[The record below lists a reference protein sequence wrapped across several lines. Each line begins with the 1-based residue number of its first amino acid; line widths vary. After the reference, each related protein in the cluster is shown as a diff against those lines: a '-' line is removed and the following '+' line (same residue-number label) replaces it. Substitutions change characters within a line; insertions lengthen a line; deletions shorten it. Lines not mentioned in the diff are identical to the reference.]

1 MDPKNLSLYEQ
12 VLVIGVKLAKMIEVS
27 PERLRQLEY
36 IGLDESE
43 LSLLASHRDVF
54 AKVVDEVVDRF
65 YARIGEQPHLM
76 QIIGRVSNMERLKE
90 TQRVYWMSLA
100 DGTVDE
106 LYIANRIKI
115 GQVHS
120 RIGLTTD
127 YYLGSYMIYLDIA
140 ADLLQQIVPDRWT
153 QVVHVLSKMFNLD
166 SQLVLEA
173 YEMKEKEKINNLVAD
188 QQRMLE
194 AITSAV
200 QELTAM
206 IVELDQSA
214 ALMAD
219 NAMKTAEAQEKAH
232 TLTGELGEEIL
243 HIEQMGSLIR
253 EISDQSHLLG
263 LNAAIEAAHAGELG
277 RGFEVVAGEVRKLAT
292 NSKKAMDEIQDKV
305 SGITRKLGLV
315 EQESEQTSIN
325 ARNQAASSQELAA
338 FVKMMEKLA
347 DDLESLQH
355 DYDIQQQSQHNVPA
369 INRRR

>member
-1 MDPKNLSLYEQ
+1 
-12 VLVIGVKLAKMIEVS
+12 MIDVS
-27 PERLRQLEY
+27 PKRRQQLEY
-36 IGLDESE
+36 IGLDEQGLE
-43 LSLLASHRDVF
+43 LLANHREVF
-54 AKVVDEVVDRF
+54 AKVVEEVVDRF
-65 YARIGEQPHLM
+65 YAQIGTQPELM
-76 QIIGRVSNMERLKE
+76 QIIGRTSTVERLKE

-100 DGTVDE
+100 SGRVDDA
-106 LYIANRIKI
+106 YIAERIKI

-127 YYLGSYMIYLDIA
+127 YYLGSYMVYLDIA
-140 ADLLQQIVPDRWT
+140 ADLLKKLVPDQWI
-153 QVVHVLSKMFNLD
+153 QVVHALSKMFNLD

-173 YEMKEKEKINNLVAD
+173 YEMKEKEKISNLASD
-188 QQRMLE
+188 QQKMLE
-194 AITSAV
+194 AITTAV

-219 NAMKTAEAQEKAH
+219 NAMKTAEAQDKAH
-232 TLTGELGEEIL
+232 TLTSELGEEIL

-305 SGITRKLGLV
+305 SGIIRKLGLV
-315 EQESEQTSIN
+315 EQESEKTSMN

-355 DYDIQQQSQHNVPA
+355 EYDIRKHDIEIETSSEKVSV
-369 INRRR
+369 

>member
-1 MDPKNLSLYEQ
+1 
-12 VLVIGVKLAKMIEVS
+12 MIDVS
-27 PERLRQLEY
+27 PKRRQQLEY
-36 IGLDESE
+36 IGLDEQGLE
-43 LSLLASHRDVF
+43 LLANHRDVF
-54 AKVVDEVVDRF
+54 AKVVEEVVNRF
-65 YARIGEQPHLM
+65 YAQIGTQPHLM
-76 QIIGRVSNMERLKE
+76 QIIERTSNVERLKE

-100 DGTVDE
+100 AGRVDDA
-106 LYIANRIKI
+106 YIAERIKI

-120 RIGLTTD
+120 RIGLKTD
-127 YYLGSYMIYLDIA
+127 YYLGSYMVYLDIA
-140 ADLLQQIVPDRWT
+140 TDLLKQIVPDQWIH
-153 QVVHVLSKMFNLD
+153 VVHALSKMFNLD

-173 YEMKEKEKINNLVAD
+173 YEMKEKEKINHLVSD

-194 AITSAV
+194 AITNAV

-219 NAMKTAEAQEKAH
+219 NAIKTAEAQDKAH
-232 TLTGELGEEIL
+232 SLTSELGEEIL

-305 SGITRKLGLV
+305 SGIIRKLGLV
-315 EQESEQTSIN
+315 EQESEKTSMN

-355 DYDIQQQSQHNVPA
+355 DYDVQKHDVQEENVSEKVSV
-369 INRRR
+369 

>member
-1 MDPKNLSLYEQ
+1 
-12 VLVIGVKLAKMIEVS
+12 MIDVS
-27 PERLRQLEY
+27 PKRRQQLEY
-36 IGLDESE
+36 IGLDEQG
-43 LSLLASHRDVF
+43 LDLLANHRDVF
-54 AKVVDEVVDRF
+54 AKVVEEVVNRF
-65 YARIGEQPHLM
+65 YAQIGTQPHLM
-76 QIIGRVSNMERLKE
+76 QIIERTSTVERLKE

-100 DGTVDE
+100 AGRVDDA
-106 LYIANRIKI
+106 YISERIKI

-120 RIGLTTD
+120 RIGLKTD
-127 YYLGSYMIYLDIA
+127 YYLGSYMVYLDIA
-140 ADLLQQIVPDRWT
+140 TDLLKQIVPDQWI
-153 QVVHVLSKMFNLD
+153 QVVHALSKMFNLD

-173 YEMKEKEKINNLVAD
+173 YEMKEKEKINNLVSD

-194 AITSAV
+194 AITNAI

-219 NAMKTAEAQEKAH
+219 NAIKTAEAQDKAH
-232 TLTGELGEEIL
+232 TLTSELGEEIL

-292 NSKKAMDEIQDKV
+292 HSKKAMDEIQDKV
-305 SGITRKLGLV
+305 SGIIRKLGLV
-315 EQESEQTSIN
+315 EKESEKTSLN

-355 DYDIQQQSQHNVPA
+355 DYDVQKHDVQEGAVSEKVSV
-369 INRRR
+369 